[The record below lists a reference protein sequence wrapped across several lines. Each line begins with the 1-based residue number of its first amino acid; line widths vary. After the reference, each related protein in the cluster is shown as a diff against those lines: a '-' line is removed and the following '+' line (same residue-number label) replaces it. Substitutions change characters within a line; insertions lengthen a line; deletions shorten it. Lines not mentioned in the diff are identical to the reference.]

1 MVGALVVAI
10 MVSASVIGT
19 ETVRLR
25 AAVARERKA
34 LDGAHAVEALA
45 QHTIDDVGR
54 QTASALDTKHETLA
68 LDRERQKER
77 SQANTALIRIERGMD
92 ATNQAL
98 TSIKAIQIQIA
109 RYSAQR
115 DACIRGLRRAT
126 TALQAG
132 NPSAATA
139 ALRAAD
145 QPCAAALAAATGA
158 RFPYDFPDPSVL
170 TVGSRVYAYSTN
182 SGTGNM
188 QVLVSRDL
196 VQWSIVGDGLAG
208 LPGWAARGATWAP
221 AVFARGAG
229 FIAYYTAR
237 EIASG
242 RQCISVAVSASPA
255 GPFVDSSTAP
265 LVCQAGGSIDPSP
278 LVDESGTAWLL
289 WKSEATIT
297 EPPTIWSQP
306 LSTDGLTLAG
316 VPTPML
322 TPGQRW
328 EGGVVEAPS
337 MIRIA
342 GRDYLFYSGN
352 RWTTAAYAE
361 GVAVCDGPAGPCR
374 RIESGPVLTSEGR
387 LAGPGGGAAFVT
399 PTGEVWLAFH
409 AFTDPD
415 VGYPNSRTLH
425 FATVRIVGGVPI
437 VSPQ

>member
-1 MVGALVVAI
+1 MRHEPG
-10 MVSASVIGT
+10 
-19 ETVRLR
+19 
-25 AAVARERKA
+25 AREHQGDPDPDR
-34 LDGAHAVEALA
+34 AVL
-45 QHTIDDVGR
+45 G
-54 QTASALDTKHETLA
+54 SA
-68 LDRERQKER
+68 R
-77 SQANTALIRIERGMD
+77 S
-92 ATNQAL
+92 
-98 TSIKAIQIQIA
+98 
-109 RYSAQR
+109 
-115 DACIRGLRRAT
+115 CIRGLHRAT

-132 NPSAATA
+132 NPERRDRGLASRRS
-139 ALRAAD
+139 ALRR
-145 QPCAAALAAATGA
+145 GA
-158 RFPYDFPDPSVL
+158 RGGDRRALSLRLPRSVGADRGL
-170 TVGSRVYAYSTN
+170 ALYAYSTN
-182 SGTGNM
+182 SGTGNI

-208 LPGWAARGATWAP
+208 LPAWAAPGATWAP

-229 FIAYYTAR
+229 FVAYYTAR

-278 LVDESGTAWLL
+278 FVDESGTAWLL

-316 VPTPML
+316 MPTPML
-322 TPGQRW
+322 TPGQKW

-361 GVAVCDGPAGPCR
+361 GAVVCDGPAGPCR

-387 LAGPGGGAAFVT
+387 LAGPGGGGVLVT

-409 AFTDPD
+409 AFTEPD

-425 FATVRIVGGVPI
+425 FATVHIVGGIPI